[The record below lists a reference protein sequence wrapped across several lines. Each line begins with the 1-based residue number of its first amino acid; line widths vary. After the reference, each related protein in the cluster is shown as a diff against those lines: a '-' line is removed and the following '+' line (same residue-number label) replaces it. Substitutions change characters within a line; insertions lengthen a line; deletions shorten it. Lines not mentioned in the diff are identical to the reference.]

1 VVFLDVGDTLIRA
14 HPSWAGVYRQGLL
27 EFGIDI
33 DEKDLERALLHETQS
48 GGWWL
53 TEEPFEPTEANSF
66 SRVMQFD
73 AAVLARLG
81 HSNVRDDVFRRI
93 EDAFARRSAWYV
105 YPDVL
110 PALDALR
117 ASGLRLC
124 VISNFVWGAP
134 ELIHDL
140 ELASHFESLVISA
153 RVGFQKPNPGIFRH
167 ALEAMRVDPARA
179 LHVGDSYRADVL
191 GARRVGI
198 EAVLIARE
206 SADLAHLKL
215 REEHEDPHTAVI
227 SDLYELLDLLDIE
240 RPIPAPARSGQ
251 AN

>member
-1 VVFLDVGDTLIRA
+1 
-14 HPSWAGVYRQGLL
+14 
-27 EFGIDI
+27 
-33 DEKDLERALLHETQS
+33 
-48 GGWWL
+48 
-53 TEEPFEPTEANSF
+53 
-66 SRVMQFD
+66 
-73 AAVLARLG
+73 
-81 HSNVRDDVFRRI
+81 
-93 EDAFARRSAWYV
+93 
-105 YPDVL
+105 
-110 PALDALR
+110 
-117 ASGLRLC
+117 
-124 VISNFVWGAP
+124 
-134 ELIHDL
+134 
-140 ELASHFESLVISA
+140 
-153 RVGFQKPNPGIFRH
+153 
-167 ALEAMRVDPARA
+167 MRVDPARA